1 MTEKL
6 VLQRIEYAVA
16 QTGIRTI
23 ATSGGVFMNVKLN
36 KRIQEASF
44 VDKVYFM
51 PSCGDESNVVGAT
64 FYAHQHH
71 AEDEQL
77 APLHT
82 MYS

>member
-1 MTEKL
+1 
-6 VLQRIEYAVA
+6 
-16 QTGIRTI
+16 
-23 ATSGGVFMNVKLN
+23 MNVKLN

-71 AEDEQL
+71 AGDEQL